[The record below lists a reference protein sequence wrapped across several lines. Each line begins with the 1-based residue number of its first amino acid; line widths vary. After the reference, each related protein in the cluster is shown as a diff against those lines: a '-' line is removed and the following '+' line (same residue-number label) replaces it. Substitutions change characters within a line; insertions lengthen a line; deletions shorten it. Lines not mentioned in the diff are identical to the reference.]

1 MCDTSLT
8 KLYITDAEQNPESQA
23 VGEGVNCKGGLS
35 GRIVGE
41 RVKWGDVMHTAQ
53 ANGEKWNWESG

>member
-41 RVKWGDVMHTAQ
+41 RVK
-53 ANGEKWNWESG
+53 